1 MTKISM
7 IILGAG
13 ALGVLGITALPLAS
27 YATDVELEITVKSK
41 DDTSGATGGNNAKGY
56 TWNVKDPDVKVNLG
70 TAADALG
77 VATGGI
83 APVASAADFT
93 TASATAEYG
102 VKFTPVTTS
111 GGPTITDTVG
121 TYLAISNTDQ
131 VIGKTATSGSI
142 TAWPAGAIVD
152 PAQGTYFG
160 TTTEGGTNS
169 TIALTA
175 HWDSS
180 LAVGT
185 YKNTIT
191 ISQTNNT

>member
-1 MTKISM
+1 
-7 IILGAG
+7 
-13 ALGVLGITALPLAS
+13 
-27 YATDVELEITVKSK
+27 
-41 DDTSGATGGNNAKGY
+41 
-56 TWNVKDPDVKVNLG
+56 VKDPDTKVNLG
-70 TAADALG
+70 TVDTSG
-77 VATGGI
+77 VAAGSGI
-83 APVASAADFT
+83 APAASAADFT
-93 TASATAEYG
+93 AASATAEYG

-111 GGPTITDTVG
+111 GGPTVTDIVG

-142 TAWPAGAIVD
+142 TAWPTGAIIN

-160 TTTEGGTNS
+160 TTSEGGANS
-169 TIALTA
+169 KVALTA

-191 ISQTNNT
+191 ISQSNNT

>member
-1 MTKISM
+1 MTKISKLM
-7 IILGAG
+7 LAAG

-27 YATDVELEITVKSK
+27 YAAVDVELEVTVQSQ

-56 TWNVKDPDVKVNLG
+56 TWNVKDADTKVNLG
-70 TAADALG
+70 TADTLG

-93 TASATAEYG
+93 AASTTAEYG

-111 GGPTITDTVG
+111 GGPTVTDTVG
-121 TYLAISNTDQ
+121 TYLAISNADQ

-142 TAWPAGAIVD
+142 TAWPTGAAIN
-152 PAQGTYFG
+152 PAQGTYYG
-160 TTTEGGTNS
+160 TATEGGTNS
-169 TIALTA
+169 TVALTA

-180 LAVGT
+180 LAVGS
-185 YKNTIT
+185 YRNTIT